1 MIPDSFIVH
10 LIIILISFF
19 VLTKSANFLVD
30 GSVAIAYRFNI
41 PKMIIGIV
49 LVSFATT
56 TPEFTVS
63 LLSALKGYPEIAL
76 GNAIGSVIADDAL
89 ALALGMIVAP
99 TVIAVDS
106 KILKSAGIF
115 LIIIDIVAFILAF
128 NGTVSRF
135 EGAFL
140 IIILI
145 GYFGWVIIHEKRRK
159 NGEAAKEIDKEVME
173 HVKGTILSQ
182 VLKFVGGVVGVIIAS
197 RFLVDSS
204 VWTATYF
211 KVPQIIIGLTLVAVG
226 TSLPEIATSIIASRR
241 GHGDLALGDIIG
253 ADILNILWIIGS
265 ASLVRPIKVAPKII
279 YFAFPAMIIV
289 VVTMLLF
296 ARHKY
301 RLTRF
306 KGIVLVLMYIAYLV
320 SSLLLFHTPA
330 AGS

>member
-1 MIPDSFIVH
+1 MIPDTIVAH

-19 VLTKSANFLVD
+19 VLTKSANYLVD
-30 GSVAIAYRFNI
+30 GSVALAYHFNI

-76 GNAIGSVIADDAL
+76 GNALGSVIADDAL

-99 TVIAVDS
+99 TVIVVDS

-115 LIIIDIVAFILAF
+115 LVSIDIIAFILAS
-128 NGTVSRF
+128 NGIISRL
-135 EGAFL
+135 EGAVL
-140 IIILI
+140 VLILI
-145 GYFGWVIIHEKRRK
+145 GYFGWLVISEKRKK
-159 NGEAAKEIDKEVME
+159 NGNTSSKINNEIME
-173 HVKGTILSQ
+173 HVKGTLLSQ
-182 VLKFVGGVVGVIIAS
+182 ILKFIGGVVGVVVAS

-204 VWTATYF
+204 VWTANYF
-211 KVPQIIIGLTLVAVG
+211 SVPQVIIGLTMVAIG

-253 ADILNILWIIGS
+253 ADILNILWIIGT
-265 ASLVRPIKVAPKII
+265 ASLARPIKVAPKII
-279 YFAFPAMIIV
+279 YFAFPSMIII

-306 KGIVLVLMYIAYLV
+306 KGIVLVLMYIVYLV
-320 SSLLLFHTPA
+320 LTLVFFHSSA
-330 AGS
+330 SGS